1 MSKLPQTDDPSR
13 DLPQAGEGYDPA
25 RVEEAF
31 SAFAERVR
39 ELEAVAGELRA
50 ELHSLR
56 AERPAP
62 MRFEDEHWPVE
73 PGANLSPDWI
83 AAVPAP
89 LARGLAVPRLVLEG
103 AFLLLVALCAG
114 LADLSAEWIVLVM
127 VAAWTLV
134 VLSEWAAAAKHARW
148 RLDEIAPPVDAEAAD
163 TTGPWDMPVVQATV
177 IEAGPDPESQ
187 TMVTKLPAEPVDGE
201 PAAEV
206 AAEGES
212 APKRR
217 RGLRRRKQPA
227 EAGAADPW
235 ERVSE

>member
-1 MSKLPQTDDPSR
+1 MSKLSETD
-13 DLPQAGEGYDPA
+13 DLPQELPPAGEGVDPA

-31 SAFAERVR
+31 SAFAERMR
-39 ELEAVAGELRA
+39 ELETVADELRA

-56 AERPAP
+56 AGRPAP
-62 MRFEDEHWPVE
+62 ATRFDDERWPAE

-83 AAVPAP
+83 AAVPTP
-89 LARGLAVPRLVLEG
+89 LARGFAVPRLVLEG

-127 VAAWTLV
+127 VAAWALV
-134 VLSEWAAAAKHARW
+134 ALSEWAAAAKRARW
-148 RLDEIAPPVDAEAAD
+148 RLDEIAPPLDADAAD

-177 IEAGPDPESQ
+177 IEAGPDPESK
-187 TMVTKLPAEPVDGE
+187 TIVTKLPAEDPVAPE
-201 PAAEV
+201 PEASETT
-206 AAEGES
+206 ETEP

-217 RGLRRRKQPA
+217 RGLRRRRQPA

-235 ERVSE
+235 EN

>member
-1 MSKLPQTDDPSR
+1 MTKLPETDDLSQ
-13 DLPQAGEGYDPA
+13 DLPPAGEGYDPA

-31 SAFAERVR
+31 SAFADRVR

-50 ELHSLR
+50 ELQSLR
-56 AERPAP
+56 AERPASTS
-62 MRFEDEHWPVE
+62 FDDERWPVE

-83 AAVPAP
+83 AAVPPP
-89 LARGLAVPRLVLEG
+89 LARGFAVPRLVLEG

-114 LADLSAEWIVLVM
+114 LADLSPEWIVLVM

-134 VLSEWAAAAKHARW
+134 VLSEWAAAAKRARW
-148 RLDEIAPPVDAEAAD
+148 RLDEIAPPLDAEAAE
-163 TTGPWDMPVVQATV
+163 TTGPWDVPVVQATV
-177 IEAGPDPESQ
+177 VEAGPDPESK
-187 TMVTKLPAEPVDGE
+187 TMVTKLPAEHVDLDE
-201 PAAEV
+201 PDAEV
-206 AAEGES
+206 VAETEP

-235 ERVSE
+235 EA

>member
-1 MSKLPQTDDPSR
+1 MSKLPRTDE
-13 DLPQAGEGYDPA
+13 LPRAGEGYDAA

-31 SAFAERVR
+31 SAFADRVR

-50 ELHSLR
+50 ELQSLR
-56 AERPAP
+56 AERPP
-62 MRFEDEHWPVE
+62 PPRFDEERWPVE
-73 PGANLSPDWI
+73 PGANASPDWV
-83 AAVPAP
+83 AAVPPP
-89 LARGLAVPRLVLEG
+89 LARGFTVPRLALEG

-114 LADLSAEWIVLVM
+114 LADLSTEWIVLVM

-134 VLSEWAAAAKHARW
+134 VLSEWAAAAKRARW
-148 RLDEIAPPVDAEAAD
+148 HLDQIAPPLAPEAAE

-177 IEAGPDPESQ
+177 VESGPDPESK
-187 TMVTKLPAEPVDGE
+187 TIVTKLPADVATEEHDETDE
-201 PAAEV
+201 PAP
-206 AAEGES
+206 

-235 ERVSE
+235 EA